1 MREFGPPLLRRV
13 LNGDHSSLQLTA
25 SRLERLA
32 QLVRKQQV
40 SPVMARTLDKLFA
53 LEREESQRQLQE
65 ILHDLQVLESKYGMD
80 SETFYRKYQAG
91 ETDGRMDFVE
101 WASLVQMAENLKERL
116 ALLELEAEA

>member
-1 MREFGPPLLRRV
+1 
-13 LNGDHSSLQLTA
+13 
-25 SRLERLA
+25 
-32 QLVRKQQV
+32 
-40 SPVMARTLDKLFA
+40 MARTLDKLFA

-80 SETFYRKYQAG
+80 SETLYRKYQAG